1 MDAFDRIAKRT
12 PESAKK
18 CIAKSLDIAERVRTI
33 LHEQGK
39 TQRDLAKLLE
49 KSESEVS
56 RWLTGMHNF
65 ELETIAKI
73 ESVLGEEIITV
84 VNPEKANA
92 FMIALKEDLER
103 MTEQLRQQVK
113 ESKPTSVP
121 KKRTFA
127 KVVH

>member
-12 PESAKK
+12 PESTKK
-18 CIAKSLDIAERVRTI
+18 YVAKSLDIAARIRTI
-33 LHEQGK
+33 LNEQGK

-73 ESVLGEEIITV
+73 EAVLSEEIITV
-84 VNPEKANA
+84 ANSEKDTAL
-92 FMIALKEDLER
+92 IDALKEELIHVVER
-103 MTEQLRQQVK
+103 IRQQVN
-113 ESKPTSVP
+113 EPKPAAAKGRRAS
-121 KKRTFA
+121 A
-127 KVVH
+127 KVAY

>member
-12 PESAKK
+12 PESTKK
-18 CIAKSLDIAERVRTI
+18 YVSKSLNIAERIRTI

-39 TQRDLAKLLE
+39 TQRDLAKLLG

-73 ESVLGEEIITV
+73 EAVLGEEIVTV
-84 VNPEKANA
+84 TNSEKNTAL
-92 FMIALKEDLER
+92 IDALKDELIHVVER
-103 MTEQLRQQVK
+103 LRQQINEKKPEAVK
-113 ESKPTSVP
+113 SKRVSM
-121 KKRTFA
+121 KMA
-127 KVVH
+127 H